1 MFKRATII
9 GILSLLIVTN
19 IALTQYDKSQDL
31 LSRLLSPEQFQK
43 FGLHKLSQE
52 ERNSLGTYFSFLVEL
67 TSLGDSAIEY
77 LKNEGWEE
85 IRVLGERRLAL
96 DEWSGERRYLIVEV
110 RSRTFICRLG
120 SSYSPGK
127 YLGQKSGSTIDIIDR
142 NGNKDWL
149 RIEKE
154 I

>member
-1 MFKRATII
+1 
-9 GILSLLIVTN
+9 
-19 IALTQYDKSQDL
+19 
-31 LSRLLSPEQFQK
+31 
-43 FGLHKLSQE
+43 
-52 ERNSLGTYFSFLVEL
+52 LGKYFSFIVGLN
-67 TSLGDSAIEY
+67 SLGDSAVEY

-85 IRVLGERRLAL
+85 IRVLGERRLTL
-96 DEWSGERRYLIVEV
+96 DEWSGESRYLIVEV

-142 NGNKDWL
+142 NGHKDWL

-154 I
+154 M